1 MIKKIKILDT
11 INTSILVGLI
21 WTIQLVHYPSFNFI
35 DPENYKNFQVFHM
48 NAITP
53 LVGPLMGLEMIL
65 FLLAINYKLYP
76 KKLSMIVIFLL
87 ILSVWLTTALVSV
100 PFHNTLLNGK
110 DLDAISKLVTTNWIR
125 TLAWTLKLI
134 LMSIWQIE

>member
-21 WTIQLVHYPSFNFI
+21 WTIQIVHYPSFNFI
-35 DPENYKNFQVFHM
+35 ATENYNNFQVFHM

-65 FLLAINYKLYP
+65 FLLAVNYKLYP
-76 KKLSMIVIFLL
+76 KKISIFFILLL
-87 ILSVWLTTALVSV
+87 ISTIWLTTAFVSV
-100 PFHNTLLNGK
+100 PLHNKLVAGK
-110 DLDAISKLVTTNWIR
+110 DLEAIAKLVTTNWIR
-125 TLAWTLKLI
+125 TIAWTLKLI